1 MEEYKHFD
9 VNTGRKEEAGDG
21 VRLDRKTG
29 AKAKGP
35 YLFINLMSIYY
46 ISSIILCL
54 EEFRVQISSYR
65 TNDR

>member
-1 MEEYKHFD
+1 M
-9 VNTGRKEEAGDG
+9 
-21 VRLDRKTG
+21 RLDRKTG

-54 EEFRVQISSYR
+54 EDFKVQISSYR